1 MDVPPNPTPDPVQSV
16 FDQVT
21 GILSNYGW
29 TILFILIVLNLL
41 WSHFYPKYKKWQE
54 RVEEQEKEAEYKKD
68 PSRIIAREEAMARAR
83 QRMAEEHE
91 RLAREYEEKMKEKE
105 RKKREEK
112 LAEMESLVYGKPK
125 PSKNSSA
132 LRQDYNPLMGGGSSS
147 SCYRP
152 SRRGGPGGG
161 GG

>member
-29 TILFILIVLNLL
+29 TILFIVVVANLL
-41 WSHFYPKYKKWQE
+41 WSHFYPKFKKWRE

-68 PSRIIAREEAMARAR
+68 PSLIIAREERLCKAR

-91 RLAREYEEKMKEKE
+91 RLALEHEEKK
-105 RKKREEK
+105 
-112 LAEMESLVYGKPK
+112 
-125 PSKNSSA
+125 
-132 LRQDYNPLMGGGSSS
+132 
-147 SCYRP
+147 
-152 SRRGGPGGG
+152 
-161 GG
+161 